1 MPNKQLPEDLFLTY
15 LADKTLIPSL
25 AGKTVAITGTT
36 SGLGHELAR
45 LAISKNAAL
54 ILLLNRTSKRSQS
67 SEDDLRR
74 YLDAGDNTLPKT
86 TIKTIDCDLMS
97 FDSVRK
103 AAAEV
108 NRTVK
113 PYGGLHVLC
122 NNAGI
127 MAFDDKRT
135 ADGFDLQMQ
144 TNVLSHFLLTS
155 LVYPSVKDAADKR
168 GEARIVTQ
176 SSSARDMA
184 AKLEAKYFE
193 KCEEG
198 TLGGNDAWQISQMA
212 FGKGGPWTRYIQ
224 TKLANSAFAMELHK
238 RLTLASSNI
247 RSVAFEPGYSVTSLQ
262 DTEHMGLM
270 GSLSFMMSKQSAA
283 DGCLNAAIA
292 CFSPDANSGDLYAP
306 EKGLV
311 GKPIKYVAG
320 GERMMTGRFGIG
332 GTDKG
337 TCDPGNQKL
346 VWDACE
352 KALGIKFE
360 V

>member
-1 MPNKQLPEDLFLTY
+1 
-15 LADKTLIPSL
+15 
-25 AGKTVAITGTT
+25 
-36 SGLGHELAR
+36 
-45 LAISKNAAL
+45 
-54 ILLLNRTSKRSQS
+54 
-67 SEDDLRR
+67 
-74 YLDAGDNTLPKT
+74 
-86 TIKTIDCDLMS
+86 MS

-108 NRTVK
+108 NQAVK
-113 PYGGLHVLC
+113 PYGGLDVLC

-135 ADGFDLQMQ
+135 VDGFDLQMQ

-176 SSSARDMA
+176 SSSAKDMA

-238 RLTLASSNI
+238 RLTSASSNI
-247 RSVAFEPGYSVTSLQ
+247 KSIASEPGYSVTSLQ

-270 GSLSFMMSKQSAA
+270 GTLSFMMSKQSAA
-283 DGCLNAAIA
+283 DGCLNAAMA

-311 GKPIKYVAG
+311 GKPVKYVAG

-337 TCDPGNQKL
+337 TCDPENQKL
-346 VWDACE
+346 VWDSCE

-360 V
+360 L